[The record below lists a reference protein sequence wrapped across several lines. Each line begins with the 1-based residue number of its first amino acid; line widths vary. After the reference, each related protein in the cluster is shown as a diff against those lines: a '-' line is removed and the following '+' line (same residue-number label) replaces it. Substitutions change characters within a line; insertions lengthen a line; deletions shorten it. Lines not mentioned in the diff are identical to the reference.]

1 MSRTRLFF
9 FSLPQAPL
17 LALSLALIVFLP
29 PHFATELAMPL
40 AQVSAL
46 FFAVRLIDVLA
57 GPFLGQAEDLT
68 RTRLGRRRPWLAAA
82 ALPTAFLTWL
92 AFAGLQTPVSWLIA
106 APIVLAL
113 YLSFSATMIAHM
125 SWAGEVRP
133 DYHGRTLVLGA
144 LQGAGAAGQLAM
156 LMLAAYAVLGQA
168 NSGEPAVR
176 AMGWA
181 VAFAIP
187 LTVIL
192 AVFAAPEPRSP
203 APFLKLGEALR
214 ALGAN
219 APLRTVLAASLVLGA
234 AQGVSGGLFVF
245 FFQYRLGFASAAHF
259 LLLLYFAGGLAGV
272 PLWIWLGRRLGKHR
286 ALQLACVLSAVATA
300 CVLVLPTGVLAAAAP
315 AMAAAGVNVGAGV
328 LLIRAMMADIVDED
342 ELATGGRRSG
352 LLFGLLLTASKIGI
366 ALGPLSYA
374 ALALFGFDVG
384 LGARNSS
391 TAMMALDAMFIGAP
405 VLIYLAVALML
416 RRFPLDETRQQALRA
431 MIEKRRLAR
440 GEVTRNG

>member
-1 MSRTRLFF
+1 MGRARLLL

-46 FFAVRLIDVLA
+46 FFIVRLIDVLA

-68 RTRLGRRRPWLAAA
+68 RTRLGRRRLWLAGA

-92 AFAGLQTPVSWLIA
+92 VFTGLQAPVSWLSA
-106 APIVLAL
+106 ALVLFAL

-125 SWAGEVRP
+125 SWAGELRP
-133 DYHGRTLVLGA
+133 DYHGRTLVLGL
-144 LQGAGAAGQLAM
+144 LQGAGAAGQLAV
-156 LMLAAYAVLGQA
+156 LLLAAYAVLSEAKG
-168 NSGEPAVR
+168 GDPAVG

-181 VAFAIP
+181 LALAIP
-187 LTVIL
+187 LTVTL
-192 AVFAAPEPRSP
+192 AIFAVPELGAP
-203 APFLKLGEALR
+203 APFLKLAEALG

-245 FFQYRLGFASAAHF
+245 FFQYRLGFASEAHF

-272 PLWIWLGRRLGKHR
+272 PLWVWLGRRLGKHR
-286 ALQLACVLSAVATA
+286 ALQCACVLSAAATA
-300 CVLVLPTGVLAAAAP
+300 CVLVLPAGVLAAAAP

-342 ELATGGRRSG
+342 EVATGARRAG
-352 LLFGLLLTASKIGI
+352 LLFGLLLTATKIGI
-366 ALGPLSYA
+366 ALGPLSYG
-374 ALALFGFDVG
+374 ALALFGFDVS

-391 TAMMALDAMFIGAP
+391 AAMMALEAMFVGAP
-405 VLIYLAVALML
+405 ALIYLAVALML
-416 RRFPLDETRQQALRA
+416 RRFPLDETRQRALRA
-431 MIEKRRLAR
+431 MIEKRCSEPEKMMGRD
-440 GEVTRNG
+440 

>member
-17 LALSLALIVFLP
+17 LALSLGLIVFLP
-29 PHFATELAMPL
+29 PHFATDLAMPL

-46 FFAVRLIDVLA
+46 FFLVRLIDVLA
-57 GPFLGQAEDLT
+57 GPLLGQAEDLT
-68 RTRLGRRRPWLAAA
+68 RTRLGRRRPWLVAA
-82 ALPTAFLTWL
+82 ALPTALLTWL
-92 AFAGLQTPVSWLIA
+92 VFAGLQPPVPWLIA
-106 APIVLAL
+106 ALIVLAL

-144 LQGAGAAGQLAM
+144 LQGAGAAGQLAV
-156 LMLAAYAVLGQA
+156 LVLAAYVVLGEA
-168 NSGEPAVR
+168 SGGESAVR
-176 AMGWA
+176 AMGLA
-181 VAFAIP
+181 LALAIP
-187 LTVIL
+187 LTVAL
-192 AVFAAPEPRSP
+192 AVFAAPESRSP

-234 AQGVSGGLFVF
+234 AQGISGGLFVF
-245 FFQYRLGFASAAHF
+245 FFQYRLGFASEAHF

-286 ALQLACVLSAVATA
+286 ALQLACVLSATATA
-300 CVLVLPTGVLAAAAP
+300 CVLVLPQGLLAAAAP
-315 AMAAAGVNVGAGV
+315 AMTVAGINVGAGV

-352 LLFGLLLTASKIGI
+352 LLFGLLLTATKIGI
-366 ALGPLSYA
+366 ALGPLSYG
-374 ALALFGFDVG
+374 ALAAFGFDVG
-384 LGARNSS
+384 LGARNSA
-391 TAMMALDAMFIGAP
+391 TAMMALDAMFVGAP
-405 VLIYLAVALML
+405 VFMYLAVAVML
-416 RRFPLDETRQQALRA
+416 RRFPLDEARQQALRA
-431 MIEKRRLAR
+431 LIEKRRSERSEMAR
-440 GEVTRNG
+440 QG